1 MPTKQEIATNPTTAN
16 DNEITALL
24 RAFEFE
30 GGDIRILDSN
40 GDPWFVL
47 ADVCRVLGIDPA
59 DPVRRNRLDDDELRS
74 VDMSF
79 HMVNIQG
86 AIINGLGLGAGNN
99 ITNLVSE
106 SGMYRLVLTSRKPEA
121 KRFRKWVTGTVLPS
135 IRKHGGYIAGQET
148 KSNAEILA
156 DGLRAAESI
165 ILEREARI
173 STLEADYRKLKLEAI
188 VELAG
193 AGTMVAALE
202 RHKDELLTKIREMRL
217 QIASAARASSS
228 EVSKLRLTVAALRK
242 LMGDPNDH
250 YCLRDVA
257 KMFGFKADALAPW
270 LNDRKWIYHGNP
282 GWHVFQDKID
292 DGLMVQRFGGDGKR
306 GQPMVTT
313 LGIEAISVI
322 VEAEGLH
329 ARKAR

>member
-1 MPTKQEIATNPTTAN
+1 MPTKQEIATNPTNTN

-24 RAFEFE
+24 QAFEFE
-30 GGDIRILDSN
+30 GSDVRVIDRN

-47 ADVCRVLGIDPA
+47 ADVCRVLGHSDA
-59 DPVRRNRLDDDELRS
+59 TMAATRLDEDEQER
-74 VDMSF
+74 VDLSF
-79 HMVNIQG
+79 HMFNLGG
-86 AIINGLGLGAGNN
+86 ANINGLGRGGGNN
-99 ITNLVSE
+99 VTILISE
-106 SGMYRLVLTSRKPEA
+106 AGMYRLVLTSRKPQA
-121 KRFRKWVTGTVLPS
+121 KRFKKWVVGTVLPS

-156 DGLRAAESI
+156 DALKVAESI

-173 STLEADYRKLKLEAI
+173 SILEADYRKLKLEAI

-202 RHKDELLTKIREMRL
+202 RHKDELLNKIGEMRL
-217 QIASAARASSS
+217 QIASAAGASSS
-228 EVSKLRLTVAALRK
+228 ELAKLRLEVAALRK
-242 LMGDPNDH
+242 LMGDPKEH

-270 LNDRKWIYHGNP
+270 LSERKWIYHGNP

-292 DGLMVQRFGGDGKR
+292 DLLMVQRFAGDGER

-313 LGIEAISVI
+313 LGVNTIAVI
-322 VEAEGLH
+322 VEAEGLR